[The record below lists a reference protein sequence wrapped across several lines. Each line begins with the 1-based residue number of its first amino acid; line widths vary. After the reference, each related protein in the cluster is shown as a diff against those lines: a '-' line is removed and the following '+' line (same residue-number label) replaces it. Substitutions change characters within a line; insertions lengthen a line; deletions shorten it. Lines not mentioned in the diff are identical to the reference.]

1 MSEKSIYNAHKE
13 GIIKQCKTC
22 VTPGDP
28 VDRFCKAVQ
37 SPTSNIKKMPEKTKL
52 EELKHAL
59 FEKTHKCRK
68 LAEKYFYEADGCDW
82 ELNRNARLQGARYME
97 GIADALEDIIIDCDL
112 TDEFIDY
119 KRARSFRKKGEE

>member
-13 GIIKQCKTC
+13 GII
-22 VTPGDP
+22 
-28 VDRFCKAVQ
+28 RFCKAVQ

-112 TDEFIDY
+112 IDEFIDY